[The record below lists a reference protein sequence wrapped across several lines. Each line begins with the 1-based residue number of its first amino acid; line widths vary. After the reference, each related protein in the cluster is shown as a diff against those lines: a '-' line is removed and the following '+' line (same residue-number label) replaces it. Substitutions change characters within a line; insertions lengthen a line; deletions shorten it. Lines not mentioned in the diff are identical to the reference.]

1 MRTMILLLAAALV
14 AGCGSGGA
22 ATSTDVKLQNATA
35 RSTSLSNG
43 VYEVTFDV
51 VNGATRAI
59 DRLQDVRLS
68 TGGAPLQNANAVA
81 CAGSPWT
88 LPPGGSSGVVTLEVS
103 FGSQPTLSIECDAS
117 GLRMASTTLVSP
129 PSAPAQ
135 SFEVRIEGLLTD
147 AEPFVATATA
157 PIL

>member
-1 MRTMILLLAAALV
+1 MRTMILLAAALV
-14 AGCGSGGA
+14 AGCGSGGT

-43 VYEVTFDV
+43 AYEVTFDV

-68 TGGAPLQNANAVA
+68 TGGAPLQNANAVG
-81 CAGSPWT
+81 CSGSPWT
-88 LPPGGSSGVVTLEVS
+88 LPPGGSSGVITLEVS
-103 FGSQPTLSIECDAS
+103 FGAQAALSVECDAS
-117 GLRMASTTLVSP
+117 GLHMTSTALVSP

-135 SFEVRIEGLLTD
+135 SFELRVEGLLTD
-147 AEPFVATATA
+147 AEPFVATAMA